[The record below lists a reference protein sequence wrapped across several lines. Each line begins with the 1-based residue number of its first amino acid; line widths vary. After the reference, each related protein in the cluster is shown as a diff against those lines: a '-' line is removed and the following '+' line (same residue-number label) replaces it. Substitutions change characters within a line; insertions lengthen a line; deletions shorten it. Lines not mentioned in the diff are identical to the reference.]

1 MDEMTTM
8 DNDTATPPQ
17 GKGPVKKK
25 PGAKRKQYSNRF
37 CRKKGMKKCA
47 VLSQEKNQQSTGLV
61 EVVDLVCTSG
71 THNTENSRQTRSSSR
86 SNTNNADANNTN
98 TNNTNDNNNNNMV
111 NDADDLTVMVCPRSF
126 TIAVVFVYEQVFR
139 SPHSDEWSGPHG
151 TIQRILVHCRF
162 PRDRNTYRRVLTV
175 LEWLE
180 EKPPGFETAT
190 DWIVLT
196 GFDPNS
202 WPGRLPVIRLDDIA
216 SVEVVGQCLNVGYSI
231 HSTAQFY
238 NDVCAELGF
247 DPISEAAV
255 WGFIQRAK
263 GKYVAVKQKQ
273 QGRLDKESDW
283 AIARTGQC
291 LQLVIRARKTM
302 FETDEE
308 AREWITTHVEQ
319 YLARDTTQH
328 INKNKVE
335 AELGN
340 ENLHGT
346 YEAQLATNDM
356 YPLTWPPCFQPRYL
370 TPLDFRYAIFVDE
383 KHIQQ
388 VVGGVGSQG
397 KK

>member
-1 MDEMTTM
+1 
-8 DNDTATPPQ
+8 
-17 GKGPVKKK
+17 
-25 PGAKRKQYSNRF
+25 
-37 CRKKGMKKCA
+37 
-47 VLSQEKNQQSTGLV
+47 
-61 EVVDLVCTSG
+61 
-71 THNTENSRQTRSSSR
+71 
-86 SNTNNADANNTN
+86 
-98 TNNTNDNNNNNMV
+98 MV

-162 PRDRNTYRRVLTV
+162 PRDRNTYRRVLRV
-175 LEWLE
+175 LERLV
-180 EKPPGFETAT
+180 EKPPDFKSAT

-202 WPGRLPVIRLDDIA
+202 RPGRPPVIALDDKA
-216 SVEVVGQCLNVGYSI
+216 SVEVIGQSLNEGNSI
-231 HSTAQFY
+231 HSTAQFF
-238 NDVCAELGF
+238 NDVCDELGSER
-247 DPISEAAV
+247 ISPAAV

-263 GKYVAVKQKQ
+263 GEFRSVKRKQ

-302 FETDEE
+302 FATDEE
-308 AREWITTHVEQ
+308 AREWITTHVER
-319 YLARDTTQH
+319 YLARETTQH
-328 INKNKVE
+328 INKNEVE
-335 AELGN
+335 VQSGN
-340 ENLHGT
+340 QNFHGT
-346 YEAQLATNDM
+346 YEDQLASNDA

-397 KK
+397 KQWLIATNNKGKIDLQHGEHHDEKAATKLKYTKEGRFAFLCGMDDGHGDLFVRAPWDYTGKLLIVG